1 MFNKIHLSKMK
12 TKYKQLIVSFAL
24 SNERLERE
32 TKDYDILHVVNTTEG
47 IVYVM
52 KKKSFIKRLINKIF

>member
-1 MFNKIHLSKMK
+1 MK
-12 TKYKQLIVSFAL
+12 TRYKQLIVSFAL
-24 SNERLERE
+24 SNERLEKE
-32 TKDYDILHVVNTTEG
+32 TKDYDILHVINTTEG

>member
-1 MFNKIHLSKMK
+1 MK
-12 TKYKQLIVSFAL
+12 TRDKQLIVSFAL
-24 SNERLERE
+24 SNERLEKE